1 MHEKEIWRI
10 NFLECTRYR
19 NDCDKISYKSFSQFF
34 FNELEA
40 LKLLES
46 ALPAWLYTYNSLNT
60 SDQDRISPYNID
72 TISSRQ
78 VMRIKKKNQ
87 LGGLQGDPVPNSPN

>member
-19 NDCDKISYKSFSQFF
+19 NDCDKISYKSFSLFF

-46 ALPAWLYTYNSLNT
+46 ALP
-60 SDQDRISPYNID
+60 
-72 TISSRQ
+72 
-78 VMRIKKKNQ
+78 V
-87 LGGLQGDPVPNSPN
+87 

>member
-19 NDCDKISYKSFSQFF
+19 QDFLQIIFPIF

>member
-34 FNELEA
+34 EA

-46 ALPAWLYTYNSLNT
+46 ALSA
-60 SDQDRISPYNID
+60 
-72 TISSRQ
+72 
-78 VMRIKKKNQ
+78 
-87 LGGLQGDPVPNSPN
+87 